1 MYIWAVMSKR
11 DTLVELGF
19 EDAIVFDNPSYDDAI
34 IGTSHDDRV
43 IYSFEKMVECLMK
56 DDGMSYEEAVE
67 FIEYNTLRAIPYF
80 GPNAPIVLMNEDQ
93 IAFGEEVD
101 GRENENT
108 GEAD

>member
-1 MYIWAVMSKR
+1 MSKR

-43 IYSFEKMVECLMK
+43 VYSFEKMVECLMN

-67 FIEYNTLRAIPYF
+67 FIEYNTIRAIPYF

-93 IAFGEEVD
+93 ISFGEEVD
-101 GRENENT
+101 GRENENA
-108 GEAD
+108 GKAD

>member
-1 MYIWAVMSKR
+1 MSKR

-43 IYSFEKMVECLMK
+43 VYSFEKMVECLMK